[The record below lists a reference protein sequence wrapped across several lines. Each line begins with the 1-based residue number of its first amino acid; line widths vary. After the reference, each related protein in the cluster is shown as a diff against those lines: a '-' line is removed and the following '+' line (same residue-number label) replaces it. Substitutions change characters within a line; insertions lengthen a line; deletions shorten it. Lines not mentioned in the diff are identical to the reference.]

1 MIAALAAFSLLI
13 AAPPPVL
20 TGRPAD
26 RVEAVDALEAVR
38 AGDAGP
44 ADALAGR
51 PFRIEAPV
59 DAGDWSYEPGLEVF
73 AYRPHPVFWS
83 GSSTPALSEAIGLRI
98 AVRSDGEPLAIALS
112 PTAFDWFMG
121 GEGLAAVRIPMTPD
135 TEALAAGS
143 LRLVIEG
150 VFAPIDGR
158 KPEVCGAL
166 GEGCILGARIDDL
179 VLVYG
184 PENAPHVLGRWD
196 PAMGG

>member
-1 MIAALAAFSLLI
+1 MIAALAALSLLI
-13 AAPPPVL
+13 AAPPPAL
-20 TGRPAD
+20 TGRPVD
-26 RVEAVDALEAVR
+26 RTEAVDALEAVR
-38 AGDAGP
+38 AGDSGP

-51 PFRIEAPV
+51 PFRIAAPL
-59 DAGDWSYEPGLEVF
+59 AASDWSYEPGFGIF
-73 AYRPHPVFWS
+73 AFRPHPVFWS
-83 GSSTPALSEAIGLRI
+83 GSSTPALAEAIGLRI
-98 AVRSDGEPLAIALS
+98 ATRPDGEPLAIALS

-121 GEGLAAVRIPMTPD
+121 GEGLTAVRIPMTPD
-135 TEALAAGS
+135 AAAAAAGS

-184 PENAPHVLGRWD
+184 PESAPRVLARWD
-196 PAMGG
+196 PAVGE